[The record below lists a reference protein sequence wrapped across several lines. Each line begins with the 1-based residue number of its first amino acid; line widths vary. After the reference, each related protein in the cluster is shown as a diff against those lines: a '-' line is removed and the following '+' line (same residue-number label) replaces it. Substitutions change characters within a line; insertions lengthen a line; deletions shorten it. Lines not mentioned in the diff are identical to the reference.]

1 MINLERLLGKES
13 AWKLRNAGLHKLA
26 AERLRSEGH
35 PVDGDLNLRSA
46 IQALG
51 TNLYIKNAEYKNI
64 VDGIMCLGA
73 LAEDQP
79 DG

>member
-1 MINLERLLGKES
+1 MINLEKLLGKES
-13 AWKLRNAGLHKLA
+13 AWKLRNTGLHKLA

-35 PVDGDLNLRSA
+35 HIDGDLNLRSA
-46 IQALG
+46 VQALG

-64 VDGIMCLGA
+64 IDGIVSLGA
-73 LAEDQP
+73 LMEGQP

>member
-1 MINLERLLGKES
+1 MINLEKLLGKES
-13 AWKLRNAGLHKLA
+13 AWKLRNAGLHKMA

-35 PVDGDLNLRSA
+35 SIDGDLNLRSA

-64 VDGIMCLGA
+64 IDGLVCLGA
-73 LAEDQP
+73 LVEEHP